1 LGIIGPIFRSPY
13 DRDGKSTSFPRS
25 NSIDWMNWKEI
36 RSDKAD
42 LERSLEQANHERSL
56 QKENLLFWLIR
67 EFPFF
72 SEVEGELLAASSLEW
87 IPVIESFRKDIYQ
100 SIRCN

>member
-1 LGIIGPIFRSPY
+1 
-13 DRDGKSTSFPRS
+13 
-25 NSIDWMNWKEI
+25 MNWKEI

-42 LERSLEQANHERSL
+42 LERSLGQANPERSL
-56 QKENLLFWLIR
+56 QKDNLLFWLIR
-67 EFPFF
+67 EFPLI

-87 IPVIESFRKDIYQ
+87 IPVIESCLKDIYQ

>member
-1 LGIIGPIFRSPY
+1 
-13 DRDGKSTSFPRS
+13 
-25 NSIDWMNWKEI
+25 MNWKEI

-56 QKENLLFWLIR
+56 QKHNLLFWLIR
-67 EFPFF
+67 EFPFL

-87 IPVIESFRKDIYQ
+87 IPEWKRHLPKHPL
-100 SIRCN
+100 

>member
-1 LGIIGPIFRSPY
+1 MGIIGPLFRSPY

-42 LERSLEQANHERSL
+42 LERSLGQANHERSL

-67 EFPFF
+67 EFPFI

-87 IPVIESFRKDIYQ
+87 IPESFRKDIYQ

>member
-1 LGIIGPIFRSPY
+1 
-13 DRDGKSTSFPRS
+13 
-25 NSIDWMNWKEI
+25 MNWKEI

-56 QKENLLFWLIR
+56 QKDNLLFWLIR
-67 EFPFF
+67 EFPLI

-87 IPVIESFRKDIYQ
+87 IPVIEWKRHLPKHPL
-100 SIRCN
+100 